1 MNKKELVIKVAAK
14 AQVGSD
20 ECLKVIDA
28 LEAVLSE
35 AFSDSGSLGSAF
47 DKAYSIMSFFKKKK
61 KSSMKQIVSIVAFV
75 FFCIAAQAQNSSNAP
90 TQTVRGV
97 ITDRSSGQPLSY
109 VTVGILNKPGLAT
122 TTNNE
127 GEFEI
132 NKVPVGRYDIQATSI
147 GFDPSIYREVPVT
160 SAKEVYLEIQMKE
173 NVRELAEVTVRPQV
187 NKEQSLNK
195 MATTGAR
202 MLSVEE
208 AGRYAGGF
216 DDPARLVSSFAGV
229 ASGVASNGISVHG
242 NAPQLLQWRLEGV
255 EIPNPNHFA
264 DISVLG
270 GGVLSSLSSHV
281 LGNSDFF
288 TGSLPAEYNN
298 AVSGVFDMNLRNG
311 NNQRNE
317 NTIQVGIM
325 GIDVASEG
333 PLSTKHKSSYLFNYR
348 YSTTGLLSKVGMDL
362 TGTLDY
368 QDLNFKFN
376 FPTRK
381 AGIFSVWGTSL
392 IDKAKPDF
400 DEDPAE
406 WKYGSDR
413 LGSNAKQYVAAGGLT
428 HKYYFNNGALLKS
441 AMAATCYMNK
451 IHEESHNTELTAS
464 PYSNM
469 KMQNT
474 NLVFTSMYSRK
485 FNSRLTNQTGITYTK
500 MFYDM
505 NLDLAPVEEAPLQ
518 NISRG
523 KGNTDL
529 ISVYNSSSVDVSP
542 NVSLNMGLNSRILTL
557 NNHRTL
563 EPRAGIKW
571 QMNNKSSL
579 AFAYGL
585 HSRMETTDVYF
596 VKTKATGDEWVNKD
610 LDFTKAHHL
619 MLTFQYKLSEDMNL
633 KIEPY
638 FQRLY
643 DVPVVADSSYSILN
657 RGVFYVEDAL
667 VNKGKGQNSGI
678 DVTLERYLKKGL
690 YYMITASLF
699 DSRYSGGDG
708 VWHSTKFNRRYIM
721 NGLIGKEWMMGRNKQ
736 NMLSANLKLTVQGG
750 NRYSPIDEEA
760 TLAHPFKEVQY
771 DETKAYSEQ
780 LSPMFIA
787 NATVSYKMN
796 RIRTAH
802 EFAVKMLNVTG
813 CEEYYG
819 HDYNI
824 QTHVIEPHYGKT
836 SLFNI
841 SYKLEF

>member
-1 MNKKELVIKVAAK
+1 M
-14 AQVGSD
+14 
-20 ECLKVIDA
+20 
-28 LEAVLSE
+28 
-35 AFSDSGSLGSAF
+35 
-47 DKAYSIMSFFKKKK
+47 YSKI
-61 KSSMKQIVSIVAFV
+61 KQIVIAVAILFSSMAV
-75 FFCIAAQAQNSSNAP
+75 QAQSASNIP

-97 ITDRSSGQPLSY
+97 IVDRASGQPLSY
-109 VTVGILNKPGLAT
+109 VTVGMLNKSGFAT

-127 GEFEI
+127 GEFTIE
-132 NKVPVGRYDIQATSI
+132 KVPVGRYDIQATYV
-147 GFDPSIYREVPVT
+147 GFDPSIFREILVT

-173 NVRELAEVTVRPQV
+173 NVQELDEVTVRPQV

-208 AGRYAGGF
+208 ASRYAGGF
-216 DDPARLVSSFAGV
+216 DDPARLVSAFAGV
-229 ASGVASNGISVHG
+229 SSGVGNNGISVHG

-264 DISVLG
+264 DVSILG
-270 GGVLSSLSSHV
+270 GGVLSSLSSNV

-288 TGSLPAEYNN
+288 TGSFPAEYNN
-298 AVSGVFDMNLRNG
+298 AISGVFDMNLRNG

-333 PLSTKHKSSYLFNYR
+333 PLSKKHKSSYLFNYR
-348 YSTTGLLSKVGMDL
+348 YSTTGLLNKIGMDL

-376 FPTRK
+376 FPTQK
-381 AGIFSVWGTSL
+381 AGIFSIWGTSL

-406 WKYGSDR
+406 WEYSSDR

-428 HKYYFNNGALLKS
+428 HKYFFNNGSLLKS
-441 AMAATCYMNK
+441 TLAATYYLNK
-451 IHEESHNTELTAS
+451 INEEYHNTELVAS

-474 NLVFTSMYSRK
+474 NLVFTSLYSRK
-485 FNSRLTNQTGITYTK
+485 FNTRLTNQTGATYTK

-505 NLDLAPVEEAPLQ
+505 NLDLAPIEEAPLQ

-529 ISVYNSSSVDVSP
+529 IAVYNSSSIDLSQ
-542 NVSLNMGLNSRILTL
+542 NVALNVGLNSQILTL
-557 NNHRTL
+557 NNHWTL

-585 HSRMETTDVYF
+585 HSRMEKMDVYF
-596 VKTKATGDEWVNKD
+596 VKTQATGDELVNKD

-619 MLTFQYKLSEDMNL
+619 TLTFQYKLSDDMNL

-657 RGVFYVEDAL
+657 RSTFYVEDAL
-667 VNKGKGQNSGI
+667 VNKGKGQNIGI
-678 DVTLERYLKKGL
+678 DITLERYLKKGL

-699 DSRYSGGDG
+699 DSRYCGGDG
-708 VWHSTKFNRRYIM
+708 VWHSTKFNRRYIV

-736 NMLSANLKLTVQGG
+736 NILSANLKLTVQGG

-771 DETKAYSEQ
+771 DETKAYSQQ

-796 RIRTAH
+796 RKTTAH

-824 QTHVIEPHYGKT
+824 QTNVIEPHYGKT